1 LPCGPETA
9 ILDHDWRFGM
19 KKLFFVMVICSA
31 LSAGAPLFAQQI
43 SEGKESK
50 HYYVRVDLEK
60 VYPYRKGYIVQYRKG
75 VNGMTRAYIPYEWF
89 TAAAGKGD
97 LITVEGRTW
106 PSMTIFYNEG
116 KFSRVALYVHQSK
129 GHTTWGN
136 VPITVNIDDKFENVE
151 ELQIEF
157 E

>member
-1 LPCGPETA
+1 
-9 ILDHDWRFGM
+9 M

-31 LSAGAPLFAQQI
+31 LSAGAPLFAQQF
-43 SEGKESK
+43 SEGRESK

-60 VYPYRKGYIVQYRKG
+60 IYPYRKGYIVQYRKG
-75 VNGMTRAYIPYEWF
+75 LNQMARAYIPYEWF

-97 LITVEGRTW
+97 LITVQGRTW
-106 PSMTIFYNEG
+106 PSMSVFYNEG
-116 KFSRVALYVHQSK
+116 KFSRVALYIHQSK

-151 ELQIEF
+151 DLQIEF